1 MKKTFTMFA
10 VLILAISAGS
20 FAISFGARKMRQLRT
35 AKHPR
40 HNPATENLTNA
51 LDKPQTTAPIFYQNV
66 GSSTSAPGLQAT
78 EARQTSRFTIEIANL
93 SSQSD
98 AEALLIKLKA
108 KGIDGFYTPVRRG
121 GEVIYR
127 VRLGMFN
134 NADDAEKIR
143 TKFSQITKMSGNVAR
158 LQ

>member
-1 MKKTFTMFA
+1 MKKNFTMFA
-10 VLILAISAGS
+10 VLILAISVGS
-20 FAISFGARKMRQLRT
+20 FAISFGARKMRELR
-35 AKHPR
+35 ASKHPR
-40 HNPATENLTNA
+40 NTRATENLTSG
-51 LDKPQTTAPIFYQNV
+51 LDKIQTKTPIFYQNI
-66 GSSTSAPGLQAT
+66 GSSTSAPNLQAA
-78 EARQTSRFTIEIANL
+78 EARQSSRFTIEITNL

-121 GEVIYR
+121 GDVIYR

-134 NADDAEKIR
+134 NADDAEKVR
-143 TKFSQITKMSGNVAR
+143 TKFSQMTKISGSVAR

>member
-1 MKKTFTMFA
+1 MKKNFTMFA

-20 FAISFGARKMRQLRT
+20 FAISFGARKMRQLR
-35 AKHPR
+35 ASKQPR
-40 HNPATENLTNA
+40 NTHATENLTSG
-51 LDKPQTTAPIFYQNV
+51 LDKPHTTTPIFYQNV
-66 GSSTSAPGLQAT
+66 GSSASAPRLQAT
-78 EARQTSRFTIEIANL
+78 EARQSSRFTIEIANL

-121 GEVIYR
+121 GDVIYR

-143 TKFSQITKMSGNVAR
+143 TKFSQMTKISGSVAQ